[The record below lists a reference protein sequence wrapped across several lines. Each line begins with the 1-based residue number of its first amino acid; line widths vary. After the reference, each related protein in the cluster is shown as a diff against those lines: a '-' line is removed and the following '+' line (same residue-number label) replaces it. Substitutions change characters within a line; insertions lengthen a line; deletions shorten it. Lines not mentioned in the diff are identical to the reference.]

1 MQIYNPLTKNSDEIE
16 TKDACQKLIDS
27 LSGYRRTE
35 LSKLPKGREKDDYER
50 SGNFFRAYNEIPT
63 ILSLFIVAY
72 VITKT
77 FSLLFTVITLVVG
90 SFIVYKVYKQ
100 KEKKVSW
107 NLKNTTY

>member
-1 MQIYNPLTKNSDEIE
+1 MSIQEKIKAKEEQILKKREKIKKE
-16 TKDACQKLIDS
+16 EEGIKKL
-27 LSGYRRTE
+27 
-35 LSKLPKGREKDDYER
+35 EKDDYER
-50 SGNFFRAYNEIPT
+50 SRNFFRAYNEIPT

>member
-1 MQIYNPLTKNSDEIE
+1 MP
-16 TKDACQKLIDS
+16 
-27 LSGYRRTE
+27 
-35 LSKLPKGREKDDYER
+35 
-50 SGNFFRAYNEIPT
+50 

-100 KEKKVSW
+100 KEKKIIMKFEKYYVLDTNILLEDATNIYKLSQEG
-107 NLKNTTY
+107 KNISHIIMYLLFGQIPEKLVAIIHERFTGL